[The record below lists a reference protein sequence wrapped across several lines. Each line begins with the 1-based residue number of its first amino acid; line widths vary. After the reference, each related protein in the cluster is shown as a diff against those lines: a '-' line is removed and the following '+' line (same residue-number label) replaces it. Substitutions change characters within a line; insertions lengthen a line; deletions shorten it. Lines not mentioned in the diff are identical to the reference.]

1 MLGFGKKQGQ
11 PLDPAAQAQL
21 REKQEVSS
29 AFAKGVTALRDFIAP
44 SSLEFNGNHFRIG
57 TRFARTYYVYGY
69 PRQVYTG
76 WLSGMINLDEVI
88 DLSMV
93 IQPVDS
99 QVVLNNLRKKVS
111 QLEAGIQIDTEHGRV
126 RDPGKEAA
134 VQDAEEMRDKLQVGE
149 ERFFRFGFYFTI
161 YAGSIEELEFVSH
174 KVESMLGQQLVY
186 SKPATAQQEQGLNS
200 TIPQYVDQLQ
210 IYRNLDTAALSTSFP
225 FTSADLTQD
234 NGILYGINMHN
245 SGLVIF
251 DRFSLE
257 NSNSVIFAK
266 SGAGKSFMIKLE
278 ALRSLMFGTEIFV
291 IDPENEYQ
299 RMCEAVGGTYIRLS
313 LASDSRVN
321 PFDLPQVIDKD
332 EGDNALRSNLITL
345 HGLLRLM
352 MGGAQAQMQAGG
364 LAMAPAMSPAEEADL
379 DAALIETYAKAGITN
394 DPLTHGS
401 PPPTI
406 SDLYDTLLHMGGTGP
421 QLAQRLRKYTSG
433 TFAGIFS
440 QQSNVNIN
448 NPMVVFNIRDLEDE
462 LRPVAMYIV
471 LNYIWNRTKVDKRK
485 RLLIVD
491 EAWQLMRY
499 EDSANFM
506 FSMAKRARKYNL
518 GLTTITQDVE
528 DFMASRM
535 GRAIVANAS
544 MQILLKQ
551 SPSAVDVLADV
562 FKLTSEEKKRLSQF
576 PIGQGLFFAG
586 QNHVHIQVIAS
597 PTETS
602 LITNNP
608 GEAPAQEIDL
618 QTLARPTMADVPIPA
633 GLPVEPAA
641 APPSPIPPSP
651 AAPTPAPLAKTQ
663 NIPQTPLP
671 KPEPQT
677 TTSGEVRLSHE
688 G

>member
-1 MLGFGKKQGQ
+1 MGLLGKKQ
-11 PLDPAAQAQL
+11 PAPVDPGTL
-21 REKQEVSS
+21 EKQEVAA

-44 SSLEFNGNHFRIG
+44 SSLQFDSNFFHLG
-57 TRFARTYYVYGY
+57 TRYARSYYVYGY
-69 PRQVYTG
+69 PRQLYTG
-76 WLSGMINLDEVI
+76 WLSGMVNLDEVI
-88 DLSMV
+88 DLSMIV
-93 IQPVDS
+93 QPVDS

-111 QLEAGIQIDTEHGRV
+111 QLEAGIQINTEKGRV
-126 RDPGKEAA
+126 RDPGMQAA
-134 VQDAEEMRDKLQVGE
+134 VQDAEELRDKLQVGE
-149 ERFFRFGFYFTI
+149 ERFFRFGLYFTI
-161 YAGSIEELEFVSH
+161 YGNSMEELEFISH

-186 SKPATAQQEQGLNS
+186 SKAASSQQEQGLSS
-200 TIPQYVDQLQ
+200 TIPQFMDQLQ
-210 IYRNLDTAALSTSFP
+210 IYRNMNTGAISTTFP
-225 FTSADLTQD
+225 FTSADLTQE

-257 NSNSVIFAK
+257 NGNSVVFAK
-266 SGAGKSFMIKLE
+266 SGAGKSFTVKLE
-278 ALRSLMFGTEIFV
+278 ALRSMMFGTEIFI

-299 RMCEAVGGTYIRLS
+299 KMCEAVGGAYVRLS
-313 LASDSRVN
+313 LNSATRIN
-321 PFDLPQVIDKD
+321 PFDLPQVVDND
-332 EGDNALRSNLITL
+332 EADNALRSNLITL

-352 MGGAQAQMQAGG
+352 MGGAQAQMLQGG
-364 LAMAPAMSPAEEADL
+364 VATLPALNPAEEADL

-401 PPPTI
+401 LPPTI

-440 QQSNVNIN
+440 QQSNVNVN

-471 LNYIWNRTKVDKRK
+471 LNHIWNRTKVDKK
-485 RLLIVD
+485 RRMLIVD

-506 FSMAKRARKYNL
+506 FSIAKRARKYNL

-544 MQILLKQ
+544 MQFLLKQ
-551 SPSAVDVLADV
+551 SPSAVDVLADT

-576 PIGQGLFFAG
+576 PVGQGLFFAG

-597 PTETS
+597 PTENE
-602 LITNNP
+602 LITTSTGPNP
-608 GEAPAQEIDL
+608 ANAPVTSMPNPPAPATVMPPAQQPANGV
-618 QTLARPTMADVPIPA
+618 QTEWQNQPA
-633 GLPVEPAA
+633 
-641 APPSPIPPSP
+641 S
-651 AAPTPAPLAKTQ
+651 
-663 NIPQTPLP
+663 
-671 KPEPQT
+671 
-677 TTSGEVRLSHE
+677 
-688 G
+688 